1 MSKNLGVLINK
12 IANQLKRKMD
22 KEMNENYNLTKTQ
35 SLVLSYINSNKEIY
49 QKDIEKRFS
58 IRRSTATEIL
68 NLMEKRNLIK
78 RTPSKIDKRLNNIEI
93 TEEGIK
99 LEKVG
104 KEKIKE
110 LEKHM
115 TKSLTKEE
123 KKELIRLLEKV
134 EQNLLEREKTY
145 DKKINEIN

>member
-1 MSKNLGVLINK
+1 MSKNLGILINK

-110 LEKHM
+110 LEKQM

-134 EQNLLEREKTY
+134 EQNLLEREKN
-145 DKKINEIN
+145 I

>member
-1 MSKNLGVLINK
+1 MSKNLGILINK

-115 TKSLTKEE
+115 TKSLTEEE

-134 EQNLLEREKTY
+134 EQNLLEREKN
-145 DKKINEIN
+145 I

>member
-1 MSKNLGVLINK
+1 MSKNLGILINK

-78 RTPSKIDKRLNNIEI
+78 RIPSKIDKRLNNIEI

-110 LEKHM
+110 LEKQM

-134 EQNLLEREKTY
+134 EQNLLEREKN
-145 DKKINEIN
+145 I

>member
-1 MSKNLGVLINK
+1 
-12 IANQLKRKMD
+12 
-22 KEMNENYNLTKTQ
+22 
-35 SLVLSYINSNKEIY
+35 
-49 QKDIEKRFS
+49 
-58 IRRSTATEIL
+58 
-68 NLMEKRNLIK
+68 MEKRNLIK
-78 RTPSKIDKRLNNIEI
+78 RIPSKIDKRLNNIEI

-134 EQNLLEREKTY
+134 EQNLLEREKN
-145 DKKINEIN
+145 I

>member
-1 MSKNLGVLINK
+1 MSKNLGILINK

-78 RTPSKIDKRLNNIEI
+78 RIPSKIDKRLNNIEI

-134 EQNLLEREKTY
+134 EQNLLEREKN
-145 DKKINEIN
+145 I

>member
-78 RTPSKIDKRLNNIEI
+78 RIPSKIDKRLNNIEI

-134 EQNLLEREKTY
+134 EQNLLEREKN
-145 DKKINEIN
+145 IW